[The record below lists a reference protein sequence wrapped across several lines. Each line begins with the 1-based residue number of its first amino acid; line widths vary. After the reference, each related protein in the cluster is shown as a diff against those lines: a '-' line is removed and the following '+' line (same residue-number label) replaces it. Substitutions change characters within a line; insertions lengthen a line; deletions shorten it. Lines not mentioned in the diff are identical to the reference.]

1 LPGLPALL
9 LLLLLLS
16 PLPVALL
23 RGLADLAASEAVTLG
38 LAAAPVAAAAA
49 AAAAPLTFTA
59 ASPEAGV
66 AGGLLVL
73 PLLLSALLPPM
84 PVVLLLLLLLLKPSA
99 VLVLRSVVVVS
110 GCGMPAGHNAQVPAA
125 NTAVSRIEY
134 YSCMYCTS
142 NLSSDA
148 VGKSRAARCSAAITL

>member
-84 PVVLLLLLLLLKPSA
+84 PVVLLLLLLKPSA